1 MKIRKPTI
9 AFLILIAATAVFAAV
24 IGMISYNNISSL
36 DKQRTEFRL
45 EIVQQM
51 LDILEKDFS
60 AEYDRYLER
69 IQSVSEYAS

>member
-51 LDILEKDFS
+51 RDILEKNFS